1 MNNHNDYMN
10 SLDNLYDGY
19 FGGTNKKEK
28 GFKTKFESKYLYAYQ
43 KAIDIYSREF
53 MDNSLSIERDANEE
67 DYCMLVRKDR
77 DDDLTL
83 FWNIVDR
90 FKKEMSV

>member
-1 MNNHNDYMN
+1 MNNYNDYMN
-10 SLDNLYDGY
+10 FLDNLYDGC
-19 FGGTNKKEK
+19 FSITNKKEK
-28 GFKTKFESKYLYAYQ
+28 GFKTKFKSKYLYAYQ
-43 KAIDIYSREF
+43 KAIDIYFKEF
-53 MDNSLSIERDANEE
+53 MDNSLSIERTDEE
-67 DYCMLVRKDR
+67 DYCILVRKDR

>member
-1 MNNHNDYMN
+1 MNNYNDYMN
-10 SLDNLYDGY
+10 FLDNLYDGY
-19 FGGTNKKEK
+19 FGVTNKKEK

-43 KAIDIYSREF
+43 KAIDVYSREF
-53 MDNSLSIERDANEE
+53 MDNSLSIERTTDEE
-67 DYCMLVRKDR
+67 DYCMLVRKDK

-83 FWNIVDR
+83 FWNIVEK